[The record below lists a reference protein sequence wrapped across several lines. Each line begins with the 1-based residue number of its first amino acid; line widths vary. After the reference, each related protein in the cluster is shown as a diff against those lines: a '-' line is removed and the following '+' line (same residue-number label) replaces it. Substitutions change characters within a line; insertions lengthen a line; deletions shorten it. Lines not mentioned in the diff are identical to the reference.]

1 MLENRFARQIESRLP
16 APSLTDFFAGV
27 RRNNQR
33 GVTLL
38 EVMVAVLILAVGVL
52 GAASLQLNAIRYSAS
67 AGHTTQATLVARD
80 MLDRMRANPS
90 ALTSYA
96 AASVSGSCA
105 SNSGGATIV
114 SQDMADFTRA
124 VTCQL
129 PAASASIVVSGSQ
142 ATVSIAW
149 SEARTV
155 AGGGTTTLAVSS
167 VIR

>member
-1 MLENRFARQIESRLP
+1 MLENRFARQIASRLP
-16 APSLTDFFAGV
+16 APSLAGFLAGV

-67 AGHTTQATLVARD
+67 AGHTTQATLAARD

-90 ALTSYA
+90 VLASYA
-96 AASVSGSCA
+96 TASVAGTCA
-105 SNSGGATIV
+105 PSSGGATIV
-114 SQDMADFTRA
+114 SQDMADFTRS

-129 PAASASIVVSGSQ
+129 PAANASIVVNGGQ